1 MRVVASLAAVVLG
14 VAAAPVHAQTEWDL
28 KQAFEGKFVIVKM
41 DMPATQ
47 RGVDLYPDRQPS
59 VDFSRPLRA
68 LAYCLYLASCSS
80 WRDFT
85 AALTGIFSNTAT

>member
-1 MRVVASLAAVVLG
+1 MRSLLVPLVALGATVLAAP
-14 VAAAPVHAQTEWDL
+14 AQAQTEWDL

-59 VDFSRPLRA
+59 VDFHARCGLV
-68 LAYCLYLASCSS
+68 
-80 WRDFT
+80 D
-85 AALTGIFSNTAT
+85 